1 MRHAAEDVL
10 RQRVCRWQQ
19 CNAIFWICRRCD
31 RGQQYCSEHCRV
43 KARRAQR
50 RAANLRHRRTPE
62 GRLDQRD
69 RQRAYRRRRA
79 ALSVM
84 DQGSLDHLNAGII
97 IPPAFR
103 SPALA
108 VNSGKQHE
116 PGVPYCFV
124 CGRPGR
130 FIDPFQLRR

>member
-10 RQRVCRWQQ
+10 RQRVCRWQG
-19 CNAIFWICRRCD
+19 CNAIFWLCRSCD
-31 RGQQYCSEHCRV
+31 RGQQYCSDHCRA
-43 KARRAQR
+43 KARREQR
-50 RAANLRHRRTPE
+50 RTANLRHRKTPE

-84 DQGSLDHLNAGII
+84 DQGSTECLNAGNI
-97 IPPAFR
+97 IPRVFPLLVFAG
-103 SPALA
+103 
-108 VNSGKQHE
+108 NSSKQQE
-116 PGVPYCFV
+116 PGVPYCAI

-130 FIDPFQLRR
+130 LVNPFPLRR

>member
-31 RGQQYCSEHCRV
+31 HGQRYCSEHCRI

-50 RAANLRHRRTPE
+50 RAANLRHRKTLE
-62 GRLDQRD
+62 GKLDQRD

-84 DQGSLDHLNAGII
+84 DQGSLVPSDTGSI
-97 IPPAFR
+97 IPPVFR
-103 SPALA
+103 LPVFAA
-108 VNSGKQHE
+108 NSGKHHE
-116 PGVPYCFV
+116 PGVSYCFV

-130 FIDPFQLRR
+130 FVNPFQLRR